1 MADLENK
8 KANNPEAKK
17 VKKKSDKPSLWSRI
31 KSFFKSIK
39 SEVKKI
45 SWSPWTD
52 VRKNTLVVVVVI
64 VICAI
69 ALAVVDIVFSY
80 GIKFLGPLGQTFAR
94 TL

>member
-8 KANNPEAKK
+8 KANNPENT

-31 KSFFKSIK
+31 ASFARSIK

-45 SWSPWTD
+45 SWSTWTD

-64 VICAI
+64 AICAVG
-69 ALAVVDIVFSY
+69 LAIVDYVFSW
-80 GIKFLGPLGQTFAR
+80 GITLLGKL
-94 TL
+94 

>member
-1 MADLENK
+1 MSNLENK
-8 KANNPEAKK
+8 KANNPETKT

-31 KSFFKSIK
+31 ASFARSIK

-64 VICAI
+64 VVCAV
-69 ALAVVDIVFSY
+69 ALAIVDYVFLQ
-80 GIKFLGPLGQTFAR
+80 GITALGKLF
-94 TL
+94 

>member
-8 KANNPEAKK
+8 KANNPETKT

-31 KSFFKSIK
+31 KSFARSIK

-64 VICAI
+64 VVCAV
-69 ALAVVDIVFSY
+69 ALAIVDYVFLQ
-80 GIKFLGPLGQTFAR
+80 GITALGKLF
-94 TL
+94 

>member
-8 KANNPEAKK
+8 KANNPETKN

-31 KSFFKSIK
+31 ASFARSIK

-52 VRKNTLVVVVVI
+52 VRKNTIVVLVVI
-64 VICAI
+64 AACAI
-69 ALAVVDIVFSY
+69 ALTIVDYVFAQ
-80 GIKFLGPLGQTFAR
+80 GITLLGNLF
-94 TL
+94 

>member
-8 KANNPEAKK
+8 KANNPETKN

-31 KSFFKSIK
+31 TSFARSIK

-52 VRKNTLVVVVVI
+52 VVVVVI
-64 VICAI
+64 AICVI
-69 ALAVVDIVFSY
+69 ALAIVDYVFAQ
-80 GIKFLGPLGQTFAR
+80 GITALGKI
-94 TL
+94 

>member
-8 KANNPEAKK
+8 KANNPETKK
-17 VKKKSDKPSLWSRI
+17 VKKKSDKPSLLSRI
-31 KSFFKSIK
+31 KSWMRSIK

-64 VICAI
+64 IVCAV
-69 ALAVVDIVFSY
+69 ALTIVDYVFSQ
-80 GIKFLGPLGQTFAR
+80 GLSALGNLSK
-94 TL
+94 

>member
-8 KANNPEAKK
+8 KANNPETKK

-31 KSFFKSIK
+31 KSFARSVK

-52 VRKNTLVVVVVI
+52 VRKNTFVVVVVI
-64 VICAI
+64 AVCAI
-69 ALAVVDIVFSY
+69 ALAIVDYVFLQ
-80 GIKFLGPLGQTFAR
+80 GITALGKL
-94 TL
+94 

>member
-8 KANNPEAKK
+8 KANNPETKP

-80 GIKFLGPLGQTFAR
+80 GIKLLGQ
-94 TL
+94 L

>member
-8 KANNPEAKK
+8 KANNPETKK

-31 KSFFKSIK
+31 KSFARSIK

-64 VICAI
+64 AVCTIAMAI
-69 ALAVVDIVFSY
+69 VDYVFLQGITAL
-80 GIKFLGPLGQTFAR
+80 GKL
-94 TL
+94 

>member
-8 KANNPEAKK
+8 KANNPENT

-31 KSFFKSIK
+31 ASFARSIK

-45 SWSPWTD
+45 SWSTWTD

-64 VICAI
+64 AICAVG
-69 ALAVVDIVFSY
+69 LAIIDYVFSW
-80 GIKFLGPLGQTFAR
+80 GITLLGKL
-94 TL
+94 